1 MSTLLFDLFKFSKLL
16 DLSNGQMSLMN
27 TPVNVVPTYLM
38 CEQQRM
44 LIEQLG
50 FKDAYEKIY
59 AYAKKGSFEYN
70 SEFMKRE
77 KFSDKRKTIDW
88 QTKLFAFA
96 GWGELDRAFT
106 DFNNTRFIAHFKNAP
121 YPKSY
126 GPAKYPVDFIG
137 AGLIAGGLSA
147 LVGTDLDSVETK
159 CVSRGDAFC
168 EIETNKPDITKKLKA
183 ELWKTWGI
191 A

>member
-1 MSTLLFDLFKFSKLL
+1 MSTLLFDLFKFSKLI

-27 TPVNVVPTYLM
+27 TPVNIVPTYLM

-50 FKDAYEKIY
+50 FKEAYEKIY
-59 AYAKKGSFEYN
+59 QYTKKGSFEYN
-70 SEFMKRE
+70 SEFIKRE

-106 DFNNTRFIAHFKNAP
+106 DFNNARFVAHFKNSP

-126 GPAKYPVDFIG
+126 GLAKYPVCFIPV
-137 AGLIAGGLSA
+137 ALIAGGLSA
-147 LVGTDLDSVETK
+147 LVGTDLDSIETK
-159 CVSRGDAFC
+159 CLSRGDAFC
-168 EIETNKPDITKKLKA
+168 EIETNKPEIVSKLKTD
-183 ELWKTWGI
+183 LWKKWGI
-191 A
+191 S